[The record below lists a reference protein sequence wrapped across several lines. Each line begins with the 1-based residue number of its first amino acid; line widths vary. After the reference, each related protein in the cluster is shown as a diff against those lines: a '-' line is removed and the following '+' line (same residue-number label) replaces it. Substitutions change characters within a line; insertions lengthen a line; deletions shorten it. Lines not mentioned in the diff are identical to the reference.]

1 VIIDTH
7 VHLRSREGG
16 LEELVEVAGKLNYDK
31 LCLFTAGPGY
41 YRSSNEDVL
50 EAHGKYPDLIIPF
63 FYFRLGV
70 DEPRKV
76 EMAHRAGFRGLKL
89 INPSANY
96 NDESYFPVWERCE
109 DLGMITL
116 FHTGIVAR
124 SPQNVYFDIDT
135 SRMKVIYL
143 DRIARKFQQMTMF
156 VAHLG
161 NPDYGEAG
169 MMCRWHANMY
179 FDLSGSTLKKKP
191 PAFFEELL
199 WWEKQKVR
207 YKDEF
212 GRGPWEKILFGTD
225 VTPAEMPETMED
237 YTRLF
242 DALDLPQQYKDAVM
256 GGTAAKLLGLAEAAG
271 AGGDATER

>member
-7 VHLRSREGG
+7 VHLSSKEGQ
-16 LEELVEVAGKLNYDK
+16 LEELVETAHQLNYDR

-41 YRSSNEDVL
+41 YRSSNEDVM
-50 EAHGKYPDLIIPF
+50 EAHLKYPDLIIPF

-76 EMAHRAGFRGLKL
+76 EQAHRDGFRGLKL
-89 INPSANY
+89 INPTANY
-96 NDESYFPVWERCE
+96 NDESYFPVWERAE
-109 DLGMITL
+109 DAGMIAL

-124 SPQNVYFDIDT
+124 NPQQVYFDIDS

-143 DRIARKFQQMTMF
+143 DRIARRFQKMTIF

-191 PAFFEELL
+191 PGFFRELL
-199 WWEKQKVR
+199 WWEQQKIR

-212 GRGPWEKILFGTD
+212 GRGPWQKIVYGSD
-225 VTPAEMPETMED
+225 VTPAEMPDVMND
-237 YTRLF
+237 YRHLF
-242 DALDLPQQYKDAVM
+242 EALELPREYKEAVM
-256 GGTAAKLLGLAEAAG
+256 GATAARLLGLSE
-271 AGGDATER
+271 TE